1 MQEVKMDDLNRLI
14 EEARRAGKD
23 VTELEAEKNRV
34 RSVAPGPAKGERK
47 EVQIDSSKKRV
58 IDSTGP
64 ANEEDFK

>member
-1 MQEVKMDDLNRLI
+1 MQEVTMEELNNLI

-23 VTELEAEKNRV
+23 VAELETEKNRV
-34 RSVAPGPAKGERK
+34 SSAAPGPAKGERR
-47 EVQIDSSKKRV
+47 EVQIDSGKKRV